1 MDQMYIIM
9 DQKRLQNSTNFVLI
23 LQLGKNSALTGH
35 FMSCSRLN
43 IIIE

>member
-1 MDQMYIIM
+1 MCIIM

-23 LQLGKNSALTGH
+23 LQLGKNGALTGH
-35 FMSCSRLN
+35 FMSCSSLN